1 MLERLVEPLR
11 AIDETAD
18 EGVVEFDEQP
28 GQAQDKTSP
37 TRIGTS
43 RLSLIWFLDASTDT
57 DRMSG
62 RTPFGSYTEQN
73 D

>member
-1 MLERLVEPLR
+1 MLERLVEPLT

-18 EGVVEFDEQP
+18 EGAVEFDEQP
-28 GQAQDKTSP
+28 GQAHDKTSP
-37 TRIGTS
+37 TKIGTS
-43 RLSLIWFLDASTDT
+43 RPSLIRFLDALTYTSL
-57 DRMSG
+57 MSV